1 MLFYHFFSHSPL
13 FRFNFFGKNYTM
25 KKIIVF
31 VLVLFMVGLSYFA
44 KNKEIPLFNLD
55 SATKVC
61 FVVDENE
68 KILGDITQCGTK
80 KFVYMS
86 LAEAREE
93 VGKIKFDAVQFYF
106 DKDVLNDVLE
116 EMKAEKVSSQKVQ
129 GADVEY
135 YYSPYFQDSVLIEG
149 KKVNMQIA
157 LKDGEVIAGLPLI
170 LTGY

>member
-1 MLFYHFFSHSPL
+1 
-13 FRFNFFGKNYTM
+13 M
-25 KKIIVF
+25 KKIVVF
-31 VLVLFMVGLSYFA
+31 VLVLLMVGLTYFA
-44 KNKEIPLFNLD
+44 KNKEIPLFDLD
-55 SATKVC
+55 SITKVC

-68 KILGDITQCGTK
+68 EVSGETVECGRK
-80 KFVYMS
+80 KFVYMN
-86 LAEAREE
+86 LEEARKE
-93 VGKIKFDAVQFYF
+93 VENIKFDAVQFYF

-129 GADVEY
+129 GANVEY